1 MEKFR
6 IKYRLSSPYHSQT
19 NGLVERFNQTL
30 CEKLAKLS
38 EKTDQWD
45 EFVDPVLMAYRTTK
59 HSATGVTPFLLTY
72 GREAVLPID
81 ETKPL
86 TIHERMMSI
95 VEEISHIRK
104 EARLMIQ
111 KAQDRMIQQTPEKE
125 RRFIVGEE
133 VLYRDLAKESWYSG
147 KLEPKWKGSYQIAVI
162 FLNGSYKIADQE
174 EVLQTLINGDRLKL
188 YN

>member
-1 MEKFR
+1 LTEKFR
-6 IKYRLSSPYHSQT
+6 IKHRLSSPYHPQT

-38 EKTDQWD
+38 EETDQWD
-45 EFVDPVLMAYRTTK
+45 EFVDPILMAYHTTK
-59 HSATGVTPFLLTY
+59 HSATGITPFLLIY

-86 TIHERMMSI
+86 TIHECMMSI
-95 VEEISHIRK
+95 VKEILHIRE

-111 KAQDRMIQQTPEKE
+111 KMQDRITQQTSGKE

-133 VLYRDLAKESWYSG
+133 VLCRDSAKKSWYSG
-147 KLEPKWKGSYQIAVI
+147 KLESK
-162 FLNGSYKIADQE
+162 
-174 EVLQTLINGDRLKL
+174 
-188 YN
+188 